1 MSNFVL
7 CPENKEYLGRYKTF
21 IEAYNSCMKI
31 LNNEL
36 IDNINPEKIDISTPY
51 ITNSKNL
58 LDSLDISH
66 LCCRTHIITHADFY
80 KYLVNRTEL

>member
-1 MSNFVL
+1 MNL
-7 CPENKEYLGRYKTF
+7 TEQWKKYL
-21 IEAYNSCMKI
+21 E
-31 LNNEL
+31 EL
-36 IDNINPEKIDISTPY
+36 TDPEKIDISTPY